1 MPSCRYDDFKNNFQ
15 PSGRPHTAYPP
26 YTVGDRAK
34 KLYGHAVA
42 IVGYNNTDYS
52 WTILN
57 RWVLV
62 HEFVACAGMQLVG
75 AMCEDRMCV
84 SGACP

>member
-1 MPSCRYDDFKNNFQ
+1 MFMCSYDDFKNNFQ

-26 YTVGDRAK
+26 YKVGDKAK

-42 IVGYNNTDYS
+42 IVGYNNTEYS

-57 RWVLV
+57 RYD
-62 HEFVACAGMQLVG
+62 G
-75 AMCEDRMCV
+75 
-84 SGACP
+84 